1 MILTL
6 LIFIAFQDKMP
17 LELPEA
23 TYRYQELQKL
33 EALCYEHPE
42 TVIAYVE
49 PRLDSWE
56 REHPAIYADL
66 VIGASN
72 ALLSVHRETYNR
84 REVKY
89 HLLNRQ
95 WILDALNVTSVWLDP
110 LDRHKL
116 FLRLQTHPFENP
128 LLVEQRHEDAQ
139 YIVQTL
145 RLMIEHHEWILNEE
159 AKKPYQFFKP
169 IPDKL
174 DAKTRMGMEK
184 TQKVD
189 VEEWNRSAVRSNW
202 KTDFKAARNDLMNNM
217 IRLYS
222 YDPLNLEELKAIL
235 ADSSFDDDE
244 QQIIV
249 NKVTYVHV
257 NKR

>member
-17 LELPEA
+17 LALPEA
-23 TYRYQELQKL
+23 TYRYQELQSL
-33 EALCYEHPE
+33 EALAYENPE
-42 TVIAYVE
+42 AVIAYVE

-72 ALLSVHRETYNR
+72 ALLSAQSRSGSDAGTKYRQINR
-84 REVKY
+84 KWVTA
-89 HLLNRQ
+89 
-95 WILDALNVTSVWLDP
+95 ALNGTAVILDP
-110 LDRHKL
+110 LDRETL
-116 FLRLQTHPFENP
+116 IYRLQTYPQDNP
-128 LLVEQRHEDAQ
+128 YFTIQREEDALQ
-139 YIVQTL
+139 TVQTL
-145 RLMIEHHEWILNEE
+145 HLMIEHHDWILDEE

-169 IPDKL
+169 SQGNL
-174 DAKTRMGMEK
+174 DTKTRMEM
-184 TQKVD
+184 D
-189 VEEWNRSAVRSNW
+189 SEEWNRSAVRSNW
-202 KTDFKAARNDLMNNM
+202 KTDFKAARRRLMNNM

-235 ADSSFDDDE
+235 ADSSFDEDE
-244 QQIIV
+244 QQIII

-257 NKR
+257 NKRD